1 MDNVERIR
9 VGFKAMEFS
18 LSDSDGKPNRLSDFL
33 GEKSIILAFV
43 PGIGWQN
50 LNSFLK
56 KLEEISSQNQNKSYM
71 ILAVSPEHPSRA
83 LQLKKQLSLTF
94 PILWDKNSQVAELYG
109 VVNQDSVQKY
119 PYPSV
124 FTIDQQGIIRYK
136 EVSVESS
143 QMPILDAFFQCSK
156 G

>member
-18 LSDSDGKPNRLSDFL
+18 LLDSDRKPNQLSSFL

-43 PGIGWQN
+43 PGVRWQN
-50 LNSFLK
+50 LSSFLR
-56 KLEEISSQNQNKSYM
+56 KLEEISSQNQNRSYM

-94 PILWDKNSQVAELYG
+94 PILWDKNSRVAELYG
-109 VVNQDSVQKY
+109 VLNRGSVQKY
-119 PYPSV
+119 PYASV
-124 FTIDQQGIIRYK
+124 FLIDLQGIIRCK
-136 EVSVESS
+136 EVSAESN
-143 QMPILDAFFQCSK
+143 QLPNLDIFFHCLK